1 VPILIASEHVCASE
15 HIDDPP
21 LLAGSG
27 QFEAASV
34 TPATRRRHAG
44 GAGRHA
50 GGAGVLAPATL
61 AWPTRAATDPGGA
74 MTDPLPPNSW
84 SDPTVRP
91 AHPGGPAEPS
101 TTHVPGSYAPPEYQ
115 AGSYPVPAPPAVP
128 SDPTYGQT
136 AYAPPGYGPPGYG
149 PGGYAMYP
157 AAPPTNGLAIAAMI
171 LSIAGFGPIGAI
183 MGHVARRQIQERGE
197 QGDGFALAGIIVGW
211 VTTGIWVL
219 CCGGFFVAGLYG
231 TWD

>member
-1 VPILIASEHVCASE
+1 
-15 HIDDPP
+15 
-21 LLAGSG
+21 
-27 QFEAASV
+27 
-34 TPATRRRHAG
+34 
-44 GAGRHA
+44 
-50 GGAGVLAPATL
+50 
-61 AWPTRAATDPGGA
+61 
-74 MTDPLPPNSW
+74 MTDPLPPSSW

-101 TTHVPGSYAPPEYQ
+101 TTHVPGTYAPPEYQ

-219 CCGGFFVAGLYG
+219 CCGGYALFLAGMFG
-231 TWD
+231 TMGLSAA